1 FIKTIVFVYYTM
13 CDRNHKQII
22 ALLDQPGNQFCA
34 DCGSKDL
41 QYGSYNLGV
50 FLCTTC
56 ATFHQKIGTH
66 VSKVKW
72 NDDQVE
78 GMKSLGNSEAKKKY
92 EKHCPIFYRK
102 PSPDDP
108 VILLEQWIRAKY
120 ERLEFIHVDKQK
132 YNTGSM
138 EDNLLVKKRRD
149 DSNYAPKRFV
159 LSQENGVLS
168 IYSNEVGLKRTE
180 NINSTS
186 KIEHLPCTSKNEPG
200 RTLCNFT
207 FIEEGV
213 TRHVFVTHEN
223 GEVLIDWY
231 MAIRYA
237 KLLTLRRAYP
247 TASEAELLPYLTKD
261 FEMEGW
267 VSKTGPHEND
277 AYRKR
282 WVTIDGRKLMYH
294 LNPLDEMPRGEIFIG
309 HSSEGYNI
317 REGASNLTKEMGLV
331 FSLVTPERTF
341 VFSVATSSE
350 RNKWMSVIGRVIATP
365 LGTQDF
371 QCRALLDPSKS
382 RASRHSW
389 FHF

>member
-1 FIKTIVFVYYTM
+1 M

-66 VSKVKW
+66 VSKVKSLTLAKW
-72 NDDQVE
+72 NDDQLE
-78 GMKSLGNSEAKKKY
+78 GMESLGNSEAKKKY

-108 VILLEQWIRAKY
+108 VVLLEQWIRAKY

-168 IYSNEVGLKRTE
+168 IYSNEDSKEPKISIPLPKLNICLSPPKMNLE
-180 NINSTS
+180 NSMQ
-186 KIEHLPCTSKNEPG
+186 L
-200 RTLCNFT
+200 T

-213 TRHVFVTHEN
+213 TRHVFVTHEK

-231 MAIRYA
+231 MAIRHA

-247 TASEAELLPYLTKD
+247 MASEAELLPYLTKD

-294 LNPLDEMPRGEIFIG
+294 LNPLDEMPRGEIFLG
-309 HSSEGYNI
+309 HTSEGYNVH
-317 REGASNLTKEMGLV
+317 EGASNLTKEMGLV

-371 QCRALLDPSKS
+371 QCRSLLDPSKR